1 MMSNCSH
8 LHYNDANFYDIKR
21 DSFQGTDTDG
31 NETTVDCI
39 YQFVKNSYSYQDDSV
54 DYCNKFCTT
63 NIIGPPED
71 LRYEY
76 VKKTFEDH
84 EILTASCS
92 DMGFVADT
100 GFLTDICYNTDNI
113 IDVFDSIDTAG
124 YTVKYMIDQI
134 SINIEYHV
142 AVYPIRISRYG
153 AFKLNDIIQIWAQN
167 SDNQWFLLWND
178 SWTNPEKMQQE
189 STLLSMPL
197 HPCNFKT
204 KMLRLVFEHR
214 LLEENKLDA
223 VMLTGTSELILPKK
237 PQTESLNILLY
248 DIRCFK
254 DFARI
259 VPQGVVGMLCPTDM
273 LTRVHHDIFE
283 LLDNFHKHGII
294 CKRNLI
300 VQSFHKDHLAHKQVS
315 HKVIPDYIQS
325 LKQNLTVNDYSN
337 YDKFIKDLKFCWDES
352 KKSYDSFSKLC
363 DETILNI
370 LKNLDLRSLCRVG
383 RVNKRLNN
391 LTRDPFLYTS
401 LNVRNIHFTYWRSN
415 LWHKFDYF
423 AHRCK
428 YLKQLDLSFCDIPVL
443 KFNMFINTCGKHLT
457 HLNLCCCRYVDDSAL
472 LEISKTCEIL
482 KELDLS
488 NCEFVNDQGFS
499 YFENLKYLER
509 LHLQELQSIRTK
521 TLCKILQRNQQLR
534 DLNLAY
540 TDLYIDDVTMELK
553 NSCPNLETINLKMA
567 RITSKSIYALADCKN
582 LREIDFGLVH
592 MINGNEEDLEKSFRR
607 LFSCLRLEKL
617 DITTYI
623 VNYSI
628 LESLIMMCKNLK
640 SLTSEGRTVKSDSN
654 IFQCPKLEKF
664 KHKYYYKWRLNDNWF
679 IIWDCFSESAS
690 LMTHGE
696 SGMKQFDY
704 Y

>member
-1 MMSNCSH
+1 MTSNCSH
-8 LHYNDANFYDIKR
+8 LHYNDANFDDIKHN
-21 DSFQGTDTDG
+21 SFRGTDTDD

-39 YQFVKNSYSYQDDSV
+39 YQFVKNSYSYQDDSI

-71 LRYEY
+71 LCYEY
-76 VKKTFEDH
+76 VKKTFSDH
-84 EILTASCS
+84 EILTASRTNI
-92 DMGFVADT
+92 GFVADT
-100 GFLTDICYNTDNI
+100 GLTTDICYNIDSMYYDSTDY
-113 IDVFDSIDTAG
+113 AY
-124 YTVKYMIDQI
+124 YTMELIIDQI
-134 SINIEYHV
+134 SIDIEYHV

-153 AFKLNDIIQIWAQN
+153 AFKLNDIIQIWAQD

-178 SWTNPEKMQQE
+178 SWTNPSEEMKQE
-189 STLLSMPL
+189 RTLLSMPL

-204 KMLRLVFEHR
+204 KMLRLVFDHR
-214 LLEENKLDA
+214 LLEEHKLDA
-223 VMLTGTSELILPKK
+223 VMLTGTSELILPKR
-237 PQTESLNILLY
+237 PQTKSLNILLR
-248 DIRCFK
+248 DIQFYNN
-254 DFARI
+254 FST
-259 VPQGVVGMLCPTDM
+259 VVRQNVGGMLCPTDM
-273 LTRVHHDIFE
+273 LTWVHGDIFD

-300 VQSFHKDHLAHKQVS
+300 VQSIYKDHLAHKQVS
-315 HKVIPDYIQS
+315 HKVTPDYIQS

-337 YDKFIKDLKFCWDES
+337 YDKFMKDLKSCWDES

-415 LWHKFDYF
+415 LWYKFDYF

-457 HLNLCCCRYVDDSAL
+457 HLNLYCCRYVDDSVL
-472 LEISKTCEIL
+472 LQISKTCQIL

-488 NCEFVNDQGFS
+488 NCHLVNDKGFS
-499 YFENLKYLER
+499 YLENLKYLER
-509 LHLQELQSIRTK
+509 LHLQELRSIQTK
-521 TLCKILQRNQQLR
+521 TLCKMLQRNQQLR

-540 TDLYIDDVTMELK
+540 TSLYIDDVTMELK

-582 LREIDFGLVH
+582 LREIDFGLAY
-592 MINGNEEDLEKSFRR
+592 MEMEENQEDLEKSFHR
-607 LFSCLRLEKL
+607 LFSSLRLEKL
-617 DITTYI
+617 DITDIMLT
-623 VNYSI
+623 YSI
-628 LESLIMMCKNLK
+628 LESLIMLCKNLK
-640 SLTSEGRTVKSDSN
+640 SLTSHGRTAKSDSN
-654 IFQCPKLEKF
+654 IFQCPKLEKIIDND
-664 KHKYYYKWRLNDNWF
+664 YYKWRLNDNWS
-679 IIWDCFSESAS
+679 IIWDCFSQSAS
-690 LMTHGE
+690 LME
-696 SGMKQFDY
+696 NQE
-704 Y
+704 